1 MQVHRQIVFASTRVS
16 NRHNCLYAKLI
27 PSVNAPHPH
36 EPDASEVIDTV
47 WGDCIGKSAYPP
59 RSNLEV
65 STNPDPSGTL
75 CCVSAVVC
83 RLPLL
88 LLATGAGQ

>member
-1 MQVHRQIVFASTRVS
+1 MQVHCQIVFASTRVS

-47 WGDCIGKSAYPP
+47 WG
-59 RSNLEV
+59 
-65 STNPDPSGTL
+65 
-75 CCVSAVVC
+75 
-83 RLPLL
+83 
-88 LLATGAGQ
+88 